1 VSLTEQFVA
10 SSPAMDDLDS
20 ALQCLE
26 VKMDGESSADDM
38 LVSFMTHTHAFNRR
52 EQARI

>member
-1 VSLTEQFVA
+1 
-10 SSPAMDDLDS
+10 MDDLDS

-26 VKMDGESSADDM
+26 VKMEGESSADDM

-52 EQARI
+52 QQARM